1 MLIYSGA
8 SVNIID
14 KTAYQLISRKIPSIK
29 LQTTRIKLHSYGSDT
44 PIKVMGKFQASVE
57 SKHKMTIGTFYVVN
71 KPSGSLLSYE
81 TARELNLIKVNVNEV
96 NTAQSQQQAGQ
107 KYLQR
112 DLLNNY
118 DDILHG
124 IGKLK
129 NYQVKIYIDESVQPV
144 AQRHRRIP
152 FHIRKK
158 VEVALDQLEKQ
169 DIIEKATGP
178 TPWISPIVV
187 FPKPKNPEEIRI
199 CVDMRKANTA
209 VQRER
214 HITPTVDE
222 IINNL
227 NGASVFSK
235 LDLRSGYHQLELS
248 PESSYITTFTTH
260 KELYRYKRLIFGLSS
275 AAEIFQ
281 HTIQNLLSGIP
292 GAKNIS
298 DDIIVYGRTQ
308 EEHDTALQAVFQRL
322 LESNLT
328 LNKDKCEY
336 NKSSI
341 DFYGYTFSSE
351 GISADPKKVESIQNA
366 SVPANATELR
376 SLLGLVNYVSR
387 FIPDYATITAPLRE
401 LSKKNAKWEWS
412 RKHQQALDEIKK
424 RLTSSSVMAYFD
436 PQKTGVVVDASPVGL
451 GAILAQK
458 EPGTDQVKVVAYASR
473 ALTDTETRY
482 SQTEKEALAI
492 VWGCEKFHIY
502 IYGTTFDMITDHK
515 PLELIF
521 NNPNSKPPARI
532 ER

>member
-1 MLIYSGA
+1 
-8 SVNIID
+8 
-14 KTAYQLISRKIPSIK
+14 
-29 LQTTRIKLHSYGSDT
+29 
-44 PIKVMGKFQASVE
+44 
-57 SKHKMTIGTFYVVN
+57 
-71 KPSGSLLSYE
+71 
-81 TARELNLIKVNVNEV
+81 
-96 NTAQSQQQAGQ
+96 
-107 KYLQR
+107 
-112 DLLNNY
+112 
-118 DDILHG
+118 
-124 IGKLK
+124 
-129 NYQVKIYIDESVQPV
+129 
-144 AQRHRRIP
+144 
-152 FHIRKK
+152 
-158 VEVALDQLEKQ
+158 
-169 DIIEKATGP
+169 
-178 TPWISPIVV
+178 
-187 FPKPKNPEEIRI
+187 
-199 CVDMRKANTA
+199 MRKANTA

-401 LSKKNAKWEWS
+401 LTKKNAKWEWS

-436 PQKTGVVVDASPVGL
+436 PQKKTEVVVD
-451 GAILAQK
+451 AILAQK